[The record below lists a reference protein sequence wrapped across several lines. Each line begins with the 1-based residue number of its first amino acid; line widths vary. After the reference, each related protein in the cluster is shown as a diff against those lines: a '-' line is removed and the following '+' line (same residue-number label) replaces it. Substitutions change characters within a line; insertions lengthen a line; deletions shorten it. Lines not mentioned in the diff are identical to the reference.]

1 MYRDKALTF
10 WQNNAFD
17 AESDVINL
25 TIADATAGEPVY
37 IFFQGGL
44 DFEATSGFTLILEEA
59 ELEAG
64 PFAPRM
70 SLELTEREAQGLV
83 KFAVPHPAR
92 QWAKLTLTGVT
103 GGSNLN
109 AGVVLDS
116 QLSF

>member
-10 WQNNAFD
+10 WQNDAYD
-17 AESDVINL
+17 AESDVLNL
-25 TIADATAGEPVY
+25 TIADSSAGEAIY
-37 IFFQGGL
+37 IFFQGGP
-44 DFEATSGFTLILEEA
+44 DFAATSGFTLSLEEA
-59 ELEAG
+59 EDAAG

-83 KFAVPHPAR
+83 KFAIPHPAR

-109 AGVVLDS
+109 AGIVLDS